1 MQRVV
6 ASRSLERGLTQ
17 VEPDAGTLVVFAAKH
32 GQVAFD
38 GEGGNSP
45 FVSALVQRML
55 TPQLE
60 IRKLFDLVR
69 DDVMAATSRRQQP
82 FSYGS
87 VPGNEDFYF
96 TR

>member
-1 MQRVV
+1 M
-6 ASRSLERGLTQ
+6 
-17 VEPDAGTLVVFAAKH
+17 LVVFAAKH
-32 GQVAFD
+32 GQVAYD
-38 GEGGNSP
+38 GQGGNSP
-45 FVSALVQRML
+45 FVSALVRRML

-60 IRKLFDLVR
+60 IRKMFDLVR
-69 DDVMAATSRRQQP
+69 DDVMAATGRKQQP